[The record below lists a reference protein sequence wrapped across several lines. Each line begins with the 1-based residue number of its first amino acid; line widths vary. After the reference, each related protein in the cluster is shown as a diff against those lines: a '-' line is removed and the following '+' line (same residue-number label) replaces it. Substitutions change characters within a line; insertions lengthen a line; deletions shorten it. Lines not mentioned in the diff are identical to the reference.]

1 MLTLVGAS
9 PRTSSCFGALSWSCT
24 TIQRHCI
31 DPARRDAVPAKHRH
45 SHAHL
50 TSLTSA
56 ALTTIELYHNQ
67 MLLCYCAIV
76 CFTLHHHFSH
86 FSHSYNFFHNQLS
99 HPSHPSQ
106 PSHRSHPAHH
116 HIPKTNIPDMAPPSP
131 PAAPPAQGE
140 TEMFGAL
147 RRTKPRARRE
157 SRSPSPSSSPSSSG
171 DQIAMTEADAALW
184 EADPQGYMEA
194 QLAVLRAGAEEAEA
208 KKKKVSW
215 ANLAD
220 GGYLAGEVDG
230 VAVRDFAVFPE
241 QRQQQQS
248 EQEEI
253 EETVEDDEEGDGD
266 EEEESSSDEV
276 GGLTM
281 AVRKRTA

>member
-1 MLTLVGAS
+1 M
-9 PRTSSCFGALSWSCT
+9 
-24 TIQRHCI
+24 
-31 DPARRDAVPAKHRH
+31 
-45 SHAHL
+45 
-50 TSLTSA
+50 
-56 ALTTIELYHNQ
+56 
-67 MLLCYCAIV
+67 
-76 CFTLHHHFSH
+76 
-86 FSHSYNFFHNQLS
+86 
-99 HPSHPSQ
+99 
-106 PSHRSHPAHH
+106 
-116 HIPKTNIPDMAPPSP
+116 
-131 PAAPPAQGE
+131 
-140 TEMFGAL
+140 EMFGAL

-171 DQIAMTEADAALW
+171 EQIAMTEADAALW

-230 VAVRDFAVFPE
+230 VSVRDFAVFPE
-241 QRQQQQS
+241 QQQQQQQS

-253 EETVEDDEEGDGD
+253 EEIEESVGEGEDGDGD
-266 EEEESSSDEV
+266 EDEESSSDEE

-281 AVRKRTA
+281 AVRKRTG